1 MADGDSSTTAVKS
14 KDESEFVNVMLPRED
29 YRRLSKLLDTLRRV
43 DGWCSINRSIAKIFL
58 YGAIA
63 ALIVLS
69 QALDAVRNLFSG
81 LGKH

>member
-1 MADGDSSTTAVKS
+1 MADGNTSTPVSNDKGET
-14 KDESEFVNVMLPRED
+14 DFVNVMLPRED

-69 QALDAVRNLFSG
+69 QVLDAIKNIFSS